1 MDIHHLRVFVSVFRN
16 RSFSKA
22 SVELYLSQ
30 PTISDHVKALEEEF
44 NCKLFDRLG
53 RTIIPTKE
61 AEVLYSHA
69 IEIIEK
75 AHALKDIMGQVKK
88 ELTGELTIGASTIPG
103 IYLMPS
109 IISSFRKTHPSL
121 TFQIVVSDSKGIV
134 DKVSRHELFIGIGG
148 AWMSNINIEYIPFM
162 EDELIAVCSPSFIK
176 TNTMTLKELAN
187 TSLIFREEGSGTRRE
202 LEKTFESNRI
212 PANNLKIAGIF
223 SSVDAVKQAVKEGLG
238 LSVVS
243 RLSVKDELEYK
254 MLKEVN
260 IKDIEM
266 KRKFYLITH
275 RKRTLPP
282 AYQMFLDYLRSTYS
296 QK

>member
-162 EDELIAVCSPSFIK
+162 EDELIAVCSPGFIK

-187 TSLIFREEGSGTRRE
+187 TPLIFREEGSGTRRE
-202 LEKTFESNRI
+202 LEKTFENNRV
-212 PANNLKIAGIF
+212 PTDSLKIAGIF

-254 MLKEVN
+254 MLKEVK
-260 IKDIEM
+260 IKGIEM

-282 AYQMFLDYLRSTYS
+282 AYQLFLDYLKAAYS
-296 QK
+296 QQ

>member
-75 AHALKDIMGQVKK
+75 AHALKDIMGQVKR

-109 IISSFRKTHPSL
+109 IISSFRKAHPSI
-121 TFQIVVSDSKGIV
+121 TFQVVVSDSKGIV
-134 DKVSRHELFIGIGG
+134 EKVSRHELFIGIGG
-148 AWMSNINIEYIPFM
+148 AWLSNINIDYIPFM
-162 EDELIAVCSPSFIK
+162 EDELITVCSPGFIK
-176 TNTMTLKELAN
+176 GNTITLKELAN
-187 TSLIFREEGSGTRRE
+187 TQLILREEGSGTRRE
-202 LEKTFESNRI
+202 LEKTF
-212 PANNLKIAGIF
+212 AGNNISADSLKIAGVF

-243 RLSVKDELEYK
+243 RLSVKDELEYRI
-254 MLKEVN
+254 LKEVKLKG
-260 IKDIEM
+260 IAM

-282 AYQMFLDYLRSTYS
+282 AYQMFLDYIKSAYS
-296 QK
+296 QV